1 MVCGAQTAP
10 PEDEGPSNTELTR
23 SMQSAGAIRS
33 PAVVDAFLKTDRGI
47 FLEHEDG
54 QPSELEEG
62 SAYIDSPMR
71 HGILHLSAPSIYGVS
86 LEVSGIAPRRLP

>member
-1 MVCGAQTAP
+1 
-10 PEDEGPSNTELTR
+10 
-23 SMQSAGAIRS
+23 MQSAGSIRS
-33 PAVVDAFLKTDRGI
+33 PAVVDAFLKTDRGV

-86 LEVSGIAPRRLP
+86 LEVRTPAAASLEVPYPTPQAEP